1 MKAEDVMTRDVIS
14 IDPDATVLQA
24 ARLMLQHHISGLP
37 VIDKDGNLVGVLSEG
52 DFLRR
57 RETKTE
63 RRRSRWLEFL
73 MGPGRIAAEY
83 SHSHGSKVS
92 EVMTTDVQTVDEVT
106 PLEDIVEL
114 MERRRIKRV
123 PVLCGGQVVGIVTR
137 SNLMH
142 AMVSLARV
150 AQPAAKDD
158 AAIRERLLAEM
169 QKEQWAPAATTN
181 VVVHD
186 GVVEL
191 WGVIIDERQRDG
203 AESGRR
209 KHSRRQGGEGSPG
222 LDRADLRPD
231 HRAGGRRANALTA
244 HAYPWAGPPARTRL
258 YFDSFDLAQGTVGA
272 IVYSRLRRHQ
282 KKMAPQNAEV
292 FHESQITHADR
303 PRPQCR
309 PQR

>member
-37 VIDKDGNLVGVLSEG
+37 VIDKSGNLVGVLSEG

-92 EVMTTDVQTVDEVT
+92 EVMTTNVLTVDVTT
-106 PLEDIVEL
+106 PLEDIVDV

-123 PVLCGGQVVGIVTR
+123 PVLCGGLVVGIITR

-142 AMVSLARV
+142 AMVSLARA
-150 AQPAAKDD
+150 AQPAAGDD

-169 QKEQWAPAATTN
+169 QKEQWAPAATVN

-186 GVVEL
+186 GVVEF
-191 WGVIIDERQRDG
+191 WGAIVDERQRIALKVA
-203 AESGRR
+203 AENVPGVKGVKDHLVWIEPTSG
-209 KHSRRQGGEGSPG
+209 
-222 LDRADLRPD
+222 
-231 HRAGGRRANALTA
+231 LTIE
-244 HAYPWAGPPARTRL
+244 PT
-258 YFDSFDLAQGTVGA
+258 DT
-272 IVYSRLRRHQ
+272 
-282 KKMAPQNAEV
+282 AP
-292 FHESQITHADR
+292 TH
-303 PRPQCR
+303 
-309 PQR
+309 

>member
-1 MKAEDVMTRDVIS
+1 MKAEDVMTREVIS
-14 IDPDATVLQA
+14 IDPGATVLQA

-63 RRRSRWLEFL
+63 RHRSRWLEFL

-92 EVMTTDVQTVDEVT
+92 EVMSTDVQTVEQDTV
-106 PLEDIVEL
+106 LEDIVEA

-123 PVLCGGQVVGIVTR
+123 PVLCGSLVVGIITR
-137 SNLMH
+137 SNLMR

-150 AQPAAKDD
+150 TQPGAGDD
-158 AAIRERLLAEM
+158 TTIRERLLAEI
-169 QKEQWAPAATTN
+169 QKEQWAPAATAN

-191 WGVIIDERQRDG
+191 WGVIVDERQREALKIAAENIPGVKAVIDHLVWVEPTTGLTMEPADG
-203 AESGRR
+203 V
-209 KHSRRQGGEGSPG
+209 
-222 LDRADLRPD
+222 
-231 HRAGGRRANALTA
+231 LT
-244 HAYPWAGPPARTRL
+244 H
-258 YFDSFDLAQGTVGA
+258 
-272 IVYSRLRRHQ
+272 
-282 KKMAPQNAEV
+282 
-292 FHESQITHADR
+292 
-303 PRPQCR
+303 
-309 PQR
+309 

>member
-1 MKAEDVMTRDVIS
+1 MIAKWAMEAAMKAEDVMTRDVIS

-37 VIDKDGNLVGVLSEG
+37 VIDKDGILVGVLSEG

-57 RETKTE
+57 RETRTE

-83 SHSHGSKVS
+83 SHSHGNKVS
-92 EVMTTDVQTVDEVT
+92 EVMTPDVVTVDVTT
-106 PLEDIVEL
+106 PLEDIVDV

-123 PVLCGGQVVGIVTR
+123 PVVCGGLVVGIITR

-150 AQPAAKDD
+150 AQPAATDD
-158 AAIRERLLAEM
+158 AVIRERLLAEI
-169 QKEQWAPAATTN
+169 QKEQWAPAATAN

-191 WGVIIDERQRDG
+191 WGVIIDERQRDALKVA
-203 AESGRR
+203 AENTPGVKAVKDHLIWIEPTSGMTI
-209 KHSRRQGGEGSPG
+209 EPT
-222 LDRADLRPD
+222 DA
-231 HRAGGRRANALTA
+231 
-244 HAYPWAGPPARTRL
+244 
-258 YFDSFDLAQGTVGA
+258 
-272 IVYSRLRRHQ
+272 
-282 KKMAPQNAEV
+282 AP
-292 FHESQITHADR
+292 TH
-303 PRPQCR
+303 
-309 PQR
+309 

>member
-1 MKAEDVMTRDVIS
+1 MNAEHVMTRDVIS

-92 EVMTTDVQTVDEVT
+92 EVMTPEVQTVDEVT
-106 PLEDIVEL
+106 PIEDIVDL
-114 MERRRIKRV
+114 MESRRIKRV
-123 PVLCGGQVVGIVTR
+123 PVVCGGQVVGIVTR

-158 AAIRERLLAEM
+158 AA
-169 QKEQWAPAATTN
+169 
-181 VVVHD
+181 
-186 GVVEL
+186 
-191 WGVIIDERQRDG
+191 
-203 AESGRR
+203 
-209 KHSRRQGGEGSPG
+209 
-222 LDRADLRPD
+222 
-231 HRAGGRRANALTA
+231 LT
-244 HAYPWAGPPARTRL
+244 Y
-258 YFDSFDLAQGTVGA
+258 
-272 IVYSRLRRHQ
+272 
-282 KKMAPQNAEV
+282 
-292 FHESQITHADR
+292 
-303 PRPQCR
+303 
-309 PQR
+309 

>member
-1 MKAEDVMTRDVIS
+1 MKAEEVMTREVIS

-73 MGPGRIAAEY
+73 MGPGRVAAEY

-92 EVMTTDVQTVDEVT
+92 EVMTPDVQTVDEVT

-123 PVLCGGQVVGIVTR
+123 PVVCGGQVIGIITR

-150 AQPAAKDD
+150 AQPADKGD
-158 AAIRERLLAEM
+158 AAIREHLLAEI

-191 WGVIIDERQRDG
+191 WGVIVDERQREALKVA
-203 AESGRR
+203 AENV
-209 KHSRRQGGEGSPG
+209 PG
-222 LDRADLRPD
+222 VKAVKD
-231 HRAGGRRANALTA
+231 HLVWIEPTTGMTIEPSNTTLT
-244 HAYPWAGPPARTRL
+244 H
-258 YFDSFDLAQGTVGA
+258 
-272 IVYSRLRRHQ
+272 
-282 KKMAPQNAEV
+282 
-292 FHESQITHADR
+292 
-303 PRPQCR
+303 
-309 PQR
+309 

>member
-1 MKAEDVMTRDVIS
+1 MEAAMNAEHVMTRDVIS

-63 RRRSRWLEFL
+63 LRHSRWLEFL

-92 EVMTTDVQTVDEVT
+92 EVMTPEVQTVDEVT
-106 PLEDIVEL
+106 PIEDIVDL

-123 PVLCGGQVVGIVTR
+123 PVVCGGQVVGIVTR

-150 AQPAAKDD
+150 VQPAAKDD
-158 AAIRERLLAEM
+158 AAIREQLLAEI
-169 QKEQWAPAATTN
+169 QKERWAPAASTN
-181 VVVHD
+181 VVVQD

-191 WGVIIDERQRDG
+191 WGVIVDERQREALKVA
-203 AESGRR
+203 AENI
-209 KHSRRQGGEGSPG
+209 PG
-222 LDRADLRPD
+222 VKAVKDHLVWIEPTTGLTIEPADP
-231 HRAGGRRANALTA
+231 ALT
-244 HAYPWAGPPARTRL
+244 H
-258 YFDSFDLAQGTVGA
+258 
-272 IVYSRLRRHQ
+272 
-282 KKMAPQNAEV
+282 
-292 FHESQITHADR
+292 
-303 PRPQCR
+303 
-309 PQR
+309 